1 MGEAPHGD
9 AGLLNLDPGSG
20 GHCHWIFRE
29 RLGEALS
36 DYKIKYVISPPI
48 VQVNKGDT

>member
-20 GHCHWIFRE
+20 GHCRWIFRE

-36 DYKIKYVISPPI
+36 DYRFKYVISPPI
-48 VQVNKGDT
+48 VQVNMGDT